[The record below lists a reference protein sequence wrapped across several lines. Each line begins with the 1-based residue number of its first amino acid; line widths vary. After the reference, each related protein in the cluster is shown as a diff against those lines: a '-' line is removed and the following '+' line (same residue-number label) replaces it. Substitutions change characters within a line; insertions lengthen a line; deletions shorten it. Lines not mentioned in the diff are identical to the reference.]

1 MIVTVLVRRFA
12 PKTVTIMKWL
22 FRRDVNCDSWWAV
35 NIERIIVTGNQRERW
50 NFGHD
55 NGFCVFGWG
64 KRTGLRQ
71 PQRRLSG
78 LRG

>member
-35 NIERIIVTGNQRERW
+35 NIERIIVTG
-50 NFGHD
+50 
-55 NGFCVFGWG
+55 
-64 KRTGLRQ
+64 KPARTLELRS
-71 PQRRLSG
+71 R
-78 LRG
+78 